1 MSTDKVYFV
10 VAGTESLFPVR
21 MADIQTGFVHRIQ
34 SYFPV
39 NPVEWVSLEKVREGL
54 ALKLEEAKAK
64 FPGAA
69 VVTLSSLYFP
79 NAEYEVSANRLV
91 DFDKKKLGLG
101 GRPGS
106 MNLAQQVKNIMA
118 DVADRP
124 VITVDDTLFHGETLL
139 LLMELGLR
147 VNAAV
152 EYFTSADALKHFAEL
167 GIPIFTAVELDD
179 YLDVMPLHDFLPPLP
194 LCGKV
199 IGKVGETY
207 NEPIVVD
214 VDSSYSIPYLMPWL
228 TATELESWSS
238 IPADKGLDFSK
249 FAIEQSIEVFNRL
262 WAQGLHTIR
271 DAAHYSK
278 LRASVPYLNR
288 SNLKLDA
295 GIAVALTEYLHLLG

>member
-1 MSTDKVYFV
+1 MSTEKVYFL

-21 MADIQTGFVHRIQ
+21 MLDIQTSFVHRIQ

-54 ALKLEEAKAK
+54 ASKLEDAKAK

-79 NAEYEVSANRLV
+79 NAKYEVSANRLV
-91 DFDKKKLGLG
+91 DFDKKDLGLG

-106 MNLAQQVKNIMA
+106 MNLVQQVKNIMD

-124 VITVDDTLFHGETLL
+124 VITVDDTLFHGKTLL
-139 LLMELGLR
+139 LLMDIGLR
-147 VNAAV
+147 VSAAV
-152 EYFTSADALKHFAEL
+152 EYFSSADALKHFAEL

-179 YLDVMPLHDFLPPLP
+179 YLDVMPLHDFIPPLP

-199 IGKVGETY
+199 VGKIGEKY
-207 NEPIVVD
+207 NEPVVLD
-214 VDSSYSIPYLMPWL
+214 GDSSYSIPYLMPWL
-228 TATELESWSS
+228 TAAELEKWSS
-238 IPADKGLDFSK
+238 IPADMGLDFSR
-249 FAIEQSIEVFNRL
+249 FAIGQSIEVFDRL
-262 WAQGLHTIR
+262 WAQGLHTLR
-271 DAAHYSK
+271 DAANYSK
-278 LRASVPYLNR
+278 LRASVPYLNG

-295 GIAVALTEYLHLLG
+295 GISVALTEYLHLLG